1 VSTSGTLVL
10 PAGQVA
16 HEHDTPDP
24 NSIDSLRIP
33 GAQACLDYA
42 ERGVRAVVLRLAPT
56 VHGPRDHGFIPMLIS
71 SARATGI
78 SAYVD
83 DGSNRWPAVHRLDA
97 ANLYRLALE
106 NAPAGQ
112 VLHATGEEAIP
123 FRTIAEKI
131 GEKLGLPARSVTA
144 NDAADHFG
152 NPFMAVVFSTDS
164 PVSSQH
170 TQQLLGWRPN
180 HWTLLYD
187 LEHGDYFDTAEP
199 A

>member
-1 VSTSGTLVL
+1 MR
-10 PAGQVA
+10 
-16 HEHDTPDP
+16 H
-24 NSIDSLRIP
+24 
-33 GAQACLDYA
+33 
-42 ERGVRAVVLRLAPT
+42 
-56 VHGPRDHGFIPMLIS
+56 HGFIPMLIS

-144 NDAADHFG
+144 NNAADHFG